1 MHSHVADNAALQ
13 VILIGVPGAFT
24 PTCSTKHLPGFIEKV
39 DEFKSKGVDT
49 IACTSVNDPFVMDA
63 WGKSAGT
70 DGKIMLLAD
79 GSADFAK
86 VAAAADTLA
95 SFTPTIGLLAEV

>member
-1 MHSHVADNAALQ
+1 MHSRLGDSAAALQ

-86 VAAAADTLA
+86 VAADTLA
-95 SFTPTIGLLAEV
+95 CFHACADSLAGV